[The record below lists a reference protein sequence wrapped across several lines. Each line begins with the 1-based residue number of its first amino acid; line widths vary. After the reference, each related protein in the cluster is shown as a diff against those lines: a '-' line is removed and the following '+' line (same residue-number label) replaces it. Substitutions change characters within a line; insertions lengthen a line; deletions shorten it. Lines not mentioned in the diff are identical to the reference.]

1 MQVYAAAGLG
11 PATPALISRW
21 LIGIEALAE
30 VYFQ

>member
-1 MQVYAAAGLG
+1 MQASTAAGPG